1 MEHGASLTPSPAS
14 YNTMLRV
21 LCEAE
26 RIDEAMQ
33 LLGEAEALG
42 LADERSYTRIISFLH
57 QRGQVAEATQVFARC
72 QDRLSL
78 TQDADAPVARSF
90 LSSAQWRTSDT
101 LGAASPVEPP
111 YMALV
116 RRVASAEKN
125 KELHRLIQAGLW
137 DEAWALFQSWAS
149 VGEADTFAFNT
160 IMHGCGSASA
170 ALALKA
176 DMEAANV
183 PLSLATWNILV
194 QLLAMEGLTAEG
206 CRMLDEMEDRG
217 ITPTERTLRPLL
229 KAMFAQGQ
237 GSTAR
242 SIQQR
247 CKLQRQVK
255 EREAKELALREA
267 DKVVGSQAGAEYMT
281 DAERKDAAAA
291 LVAAAIVQQQT
302 STRKPHPN
310 SRILPHPL
318 PPPPGGWSQFR
329 DRDGTVVGRGRWGA
343 RRGSNRGKA
352 AARGREARGREARGR
367 EARGRE
373 ARGREARDG
382 SWQGARS
389 IRLQG
394 GEGRGPGEDRQGGGA
409 DPPQPPGR

>member
-57 QRGQVAEATQVFARC
+57 QRGQVAAATKVFARC
-72 QDRLSL
+72 QDRLLL

-90 LSSAQWRTSDT
+90 LSSAQWRMSDT

-116 RRVASAEKN
+116 RRVASSEKN

-149 VGEADTFAFNT
+149 VGDADTFAFNT

-194 QLLAMEGLTAEG
+194 QLLAMEGLTVEG
-206 CRMLDEMEDRG
+206 CLMLDQMEDRG

-255 EREAKELALREA
+255 EREAKEIALREA
-267 DKVVGSQAGAEYMT
+267 DKVVGAQAGAEYMT
-281 DAERKDAAAA
+281 DTERKDAAAA
-291 LVAAAIVQQQT
+291 LVAAAIVQQQA
-302 STRKPHPN
+302 STRNTQRNTLGRPR
-310 SRILPHPL
+310 SLS
-318 PPPPGGWSQFR
+318 PPPGGWSQFR
-329 DRDGTVVGRGRWGA
+329 DRDGTVVGRGGGRRGA

-352 AARGREARGREARGR
+352 AARGREAL
-367 EARGRE
+367 
-373 ARGREARDG
+373 DG